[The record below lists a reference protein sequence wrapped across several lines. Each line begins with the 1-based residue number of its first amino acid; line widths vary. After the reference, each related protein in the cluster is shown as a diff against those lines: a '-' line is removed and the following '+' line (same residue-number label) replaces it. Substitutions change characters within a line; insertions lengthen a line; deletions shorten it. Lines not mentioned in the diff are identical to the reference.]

1 MGLSRPR
8 LKSGGH
14 TTDSSDPQRNTNHD
28 SWGVDHLVALAATG
42 SLAAARELMHRV
54 LRHCEHTSRVR
65 PDLFQP
71 ALLLWLKPFFNR
83 VVDDPRRPAV
93 DLMAGP
99 RPQHGTGKRVTPM
112 SHAELVH
119 AMSLAEEAYLRV
131 QQGVDDGLPLR
142 SVLNA
147 VTNELN
153 ALGYRN
159 RRNEPLTVTLVRER
173 YYRVR
178 QSRGRAV
185 WRRRN

>member
-1 MGLSRPR
+1 
-8 LKSGGH
+8 
-14 TTDSSDPQRNTNHD
+14 
-28 SWGVDHLVALAATG
+28 
-42 SLAAARELMHRV
+42 
-54 LRHCEHTSRVR
+54 
-65 PDLFQP
+65 
-71 ALLLWLKPFFNR
+71 
-83 VVDDPRRPAV
+83 
-93 DLMAGP
+93 
-99 RPQHGTGKRVTPM
+99 M